1 MKNDDPAG
9 PGRARGLQFLLI
21 TAIGW
26 GLNWPAIK
34 FLLQEWPPL
43 FSRGLAGVMAAALLA
58 SVALA
63 RGESLRLPPRDL
75 PRMAVASFTNVFAWM
90 GFTTIAMQWLTVG
103 EGAMLVYTMPIWATL
118 FAWPLRGARPGPL
131 GIAALCLGF
140 SGIVLLLGVDG
151 FHLGADKLIGVGLA
165 LFAAIAFALGTILNR
180 APVAL
185 SPIGIVVWQVGLGCA
200 PMLILGLAFEH
211 AQIGALSSAGA
222 AAFVYMALVPMGAC
236 YLSWFAAIERLPP
249 AIASTGMLLVPV
261 IGVVSAALLL
271 GEGLGARQLLALTLT
286 IAGVALAL
294 RENRGK

>member
-9 PGRARGLQFLLI
+9 RGRARGLHFLLI

-58 SVALA
+58 AVALA
-63 RGESLRLPPRDL
+63 RGERLALPPRDL

-131 GIAALCLGF
+131 GIAALCLDHGVREGVF
-140 SGIVLLLGVDG
+140 RRGVDPNQ
-151 FHLGADKLIGVGLA
+151 LYIS
-165 LFAAIAFALGTILNR
+165 IAALGYYYLTNRFTGAIVYERDLMTSEALDARLAFNFETILRLLR
-180 APVAL
+180 A
-185 SPIGIVVWQVGLGCA
+185 
-200 PMLILGLAFEH
+200 
-211 AQIGALSSAGA
+211 
-222 AAFVYMALVPMGAC
+222 
-236 YLSWFAAIERLPP
+236 
-249 AIASTGMLLVPV
+249 
-261 IGVVSAALLL
+261 
-271 GEGLGARQLLALTLT
+271 
-286 IAGVALAL
+286 
-294 RENRGK
+294 